1 MGLSIGQL
9 GPDAWTDP
17 NARSYRI
24 SMPPDIT
31 VVAAC
36 EDVGC
41 DSWRSGWETVCDE
54 SVDLQAV
61 VAMTIRSGGSGR
73 TFREMSDVRDGRKVA
88 VFRFDAHQRC
98 FAEHRTRPGRLLVH
112 QGGRFAYEH
121 TSLRFL
127 AEDYTEHM
135 GGVADQQERG

>member
-1 MGLSIGQL
+1 MGFSIGQL

-17 NARSYRI
+17 RSRSYRI
-24 SMPPDIT
+24 QMPPDIT

-36 EDVGC
+36 EDVRC
-41 DSWRSGWETVCDE
+41 DSWRFGWETVCDE
-54 SVDLQAV
+54 ADEVQAL

-73 TFREMSDVRDGRKVA
+73 TFREMTDVRDGKRVA

-98 FAEHRTRPGRLLVH
+98 FAEHRTRPGRLLVYS
-112 QGGRFAYEH
+112 GGRPAYEH
-121 TSLRFL
+121 VSLADL

-135 GGVADQQERG
+135 GGYVE